1 MVARSR
7 IYISLLCALAIGIAI
22 MARPGNRA
30 RDNYH
35 LGHVMQLSKLYEIT
49 GEPALKE
56 YSDRFA
62 AYAKEGL

>member
-1 MVARSR
+1 
-7 IYISLLCALAIGIAI
+7 

-35 LGHVMQLSKLYEIT
+35 LGHVMQLSKLHEIT

>member
-1 MVARSR
+1 M
-7 IYISLLCALAIGIAI
+7 
-22 MARPGNRA
+22 GNRA
-30 RDNYH
+30 RDNCH
-35 LGHVMQLSKLYEIT
+35 QGHIVQLNGLYEIT